1 MIRKIFKK
9 FSFNIIYL
17 IVKFLMKLPS
27 SKKFKLVEINALR
40 VSNLI
45 METEIFYRES
55 NTNKVYLIFFSKISN
70 KYFIK
75 LFLEKIKRDRKIIVL
90 PGYFFWK
97 KICDAFYF
105 SSNTE
110 LQLKIKNIRKKF
122 SSILD
127 QKNFLLLSN
136 EDLDKGYEIIKKY
149 GIRKNDKWIC
159 VYNRDGAYL
168 KKFINN
174 KDWTYHDY
182 RNFPIKDLEK
192 AIYHFIKNDYFVIR
206 VGSISEGKL
215 NISDKKYID
224 YSNSDIKSDFMDC
237 FLLSKCEMFFGGS
250 SGIGL
255 LPASFRRPYFLINNC
270 PLEGI
275 FSIKRSYPAI
285 FKRIKDLKTNEV
297 LSISQMIDRNLC
309 NTFTSKD
316 FRNENVENLNNTEE
330 EIKEFAIEALNILKN
345 GSKEDVEVI
354 DNQKKSAFENEI
366 IRDSN
371 IKNLEY
377 KNPVGSKF
385 LEKTKIN

>member
-27 SKKFKLVEINALR
+27 FKKFQLVEINALR
-40 VSNLI
+40 VGNLI

>member
-1 MIRKIFKK
+1 MIIKIFKK
-9 FSFNIIYL
+9 FSCNIIYL
-17 IVKFLMKLPS
+17 IVKFLMRLPLF
-27 SKKFKLVEINALR
+27 KKFQLVEINALR

-55 NTNKVYLIFFSKISN
+55 KTNKVYLIFFSKICN

-75 LFLEKIKRDRKIIVL
+75 LFLEKIKKDRKIIVL

-97 KICDAFYF
+97 KICNAFYF

-136 EDLDKGYEIIKKY
+136 EDLNKGYEIIKKY
-149 GIRKNDKWIC
+149 GIQKNDKWIC

-168 KKFINN
+168 NKFIKN
-174 KDWTYHDY
+174 KDWSYHDY

-192 AIYHFIKNDYFVIR
+192 AIFHFIKNDYFVIR

-330 EIKEFAIEALNILKN
+330 EIKEFAIEALNILEN
-345 GSKEDVEVI
+345 GSKENFEVI
-354 DNQKKSAFENEI
+354 DNQKKLAFENEI

-371 IKNLEY
+371 IKNLEF

>member
-27 SKKFKLVEINALR
+27 FKKFKLVEINALR

>member
-1 MIRKIFKK
+1 M
-9 FSFNIIYL
+9 
-17 IVKFLMKLPS
+17 
-27 SKKFKLVEINALR
+27 
-40 VSNLI
+40 
-45 METEIFYRES
+45 
-55 NTNKVYLIFFSKISN
+55 
-70 KYFIK
+70 
-75 LFLEKIKRDRKIIVL
+75 
-90 PGYFFWK
+90 
-97 KICDAFYF
+97 
-105 SSNTE
+105 
-110 LQLKIKNIRKKF
+110 
-122 SSILD
+122 
-127 QKNFLLLSN
+127 
-136 EDLDKGYEIIKKY
+136 
-149 GIRKNDKWIC
+149 
-159 VYNRDGAYL
+159 
-168 KKFINN
+168 
-174 KDWTYHDY
+174 
-182 RNFPIKDLEK
+182 
-192 AIYHFIKNDYFVIR
+192 IR

-330 EIKEFAIEALNILKN
+330 EIKEFAIEALNILEN
-345 GSKEDVEVI
+345 GSKENFEVI
-354 DNQKKSAFENEI
+354 DNQKKLAFENEI

-371 IKNLEY
+371 IKNLEF

>member
-1 MIRKIFKK
+1 
-9 FSFNIIYL
+9 
-17 IVKFLMKLPS
+17 
-27 SKKFKLVEINALR
+27 
-40 VSNLI
+40 

-55 NTNKVYLIFFSKISN
+55 KTNKVYLIFFSKICN

-75 LFLEKIKRDRKIIVL
+75 LFLEKIKKDRKIIVL

-97 KICDAFYF
+97 KICNAFYF

-136 EDLDKGYEIIKKY
+136 EDLNKGYEIIKKY
-149 GIRKNDKWIC
+149 GIQKNDKWIC

-168 KKFINN
+168 NKFIKN
-174 KDWTYHDY
+174 KDWSYHDY

-192 AIYHFIKNDYFVIR
+192 AIFHFIKNDYFVIR

-330 EIKEFAIEALNILKN
+330 EIKEFAIEALNILEN
-345 GSKEDVEVI
+345 GSKENFEVI
-354 DNQKKSAFENEI
+354 DNQKKLAFENEI

-371 IKNLEY
+371 IKNLEF

>member
-1 MIRKIFKK
+1 MIIKIFKK
-9 FSFNIIYL
+9 FSCNIIYL
-17 IVKFLMKLPS
+17 IFKFLMRLPLF
-27 SKKFKLVEINALR
+27 KKFQLVEINALR

-55 NTNKVYLIFFSKISN
+55 KTNKVYLIFFSKICN

-75 LFLEKIKRDRKIIVL
+75 LFLEKIKKDRKIIVL

-97 KICDAFYF
+97 KICNAFYF

-110 LQLKIKNIRKKF
+110 LQLKIKNKRKKF

-136 EDLDKGYEIIKKY
+136 EDLNKGYEIIKKY
-149 GIRKNDKWIC
+149 GIQKNDKWIC

-168 KKFINN
+168 NKFIKN
-174 KDWTYHDY
+174 KDWSYHDY
-182 RNFPIKDLEK
+182 INFPIKDLEK
-192 AIYHFIKNDYFVIR
+192 AIFHFIKNDYFVIR

-330 EIKEFAIEALNILKN
+330 EIKEFAIEALNILEN
-345 GSKEDVEVI
+345 GSKEDFEVI
-354 DNQKKSAFENEI
+354 DNQKLAFENEI

-371 IKNLEY
+371 IKNLEF